1 MDLAIM
7 AYSYSGALRTGA
19 MDMPAV
25 VRRAR
30 ELGASGL
37 ELTESLLRP
46 EAVPAVQKA
55 LAETGLTVVCYDLVC
70 DVATPIRGERQARVA
85 DFHSRL
91 RRAAAF
97 GARRAMVIPGLTD
110 TGVDPV
116 LSRRWFCEALRES
129 LAEAARLGV
138 TLTVENLG
146 TRADL
151 YGRSEQIR
159 AICEEVGPGLR
170 VTFDAGNFLL
180 AGEDSVAALGQ
191 LAPRLSHVHFKDWKV
206 VPEGTAHAYPGVDG
220 RLYQGVALGDGLV
233 DLRGVMGRLQ
243 ELGYRGAVSVEYEGP
258 GDSDE
263 AVRRGLAHLRS
274 LALDRD
280 RSGR

>member
-1 MDLAIM
+1 MDIAIM
-7 AYSYSGALRTGA
+7 AYSYSGALRAGA
-19 MDMPAV
+19 MDLPAV

-37 ELTESLLRP
+37 ELMETLVRP
-46 EAVPAVQKA
+46 EDVPAVQTA
-55 LAETGLTVVCYDLVC
+55 LTETGLTVVCHDLFC
-70 DVATPIRGERQARVA
+70 DVAIPNRSERQARVA

-91 RRAAAF
+91 RQAAAF
-97 GARRAMVIPGLTD
+97 GARRVMVIPGLPGA
-110 TGVDPV
+110 GVDPV
-116 LSRRWFCEALRES
+116 LSRQWFCEALRNS

-138 TLTVENLG
+138 TLMVENLG
-146 TRADL
+146 ILAEL

-159 AICEEVGPGLR
+159 AICEEVGPELR

-180 AGEDSVAALGQ
+180 AGEDSVAALGR

-206 VPEGTAHAYPGVDG
+206 VPPGTGHAYPGVDG

-243 ELGYRGAVSVEYEGP
+243 ELGYRGAISVEYEGP
-258 GDSDE
+258 GDPDE
-263 AVRRGLAHLRS
+263 AIRRGLAHLRS
-274 LALDRD
+274 LAGATPTRA
-280 RSGR
+280 